1 MLQQVFINGF
11 EYFADMCNR
20 ILYNDR
26 EKNSGVPFSYMTE
39 NERQQLERSLRI
51 GRPKCQEF

>member
-11 EYFADMCNR
+11 EYFADLCSN

-26 EKNSGVPFSYMTE
+26 EKNSGVPFSYMS
-39 NERQQLERSLRI
+39 NSEREQLERSLRL
-51 GRPKCQEF
+51 GKPKC